1 MKTETG
7 HDNLYILYI
16 WNGNNSLQNIFQ
28 FRKYEKDYR
37 EKFDVQTKVSDWKIT
52 STPHTNQKDA
62 FNCGIFCLMVRFSEF
77 DECFKKNLTPINNIW
92 IHINIFKVPEIDIE
106 CEKTE
111 WILSCNEIFWM
122 WIWFSKFAEKH
133 LAGDFTSL
141 LTITSAN
148 LKHMRRV
155 VASKL
160 MESKGKYMKHDYY
173 ILALVPIIEL

>member
-62 FNCGIFCLMVRFSEF
+62 FNCGIFCLMVRFS
-77 DECFKKNLTPINNIW
+77 NLTNALKKIS
-92 IHINIFKVPEIDIE
+92 H
-106 CEKTE
+106 
-111 WILSCNEIFWM
+111 LSIISE
-122 WIWFSKFAEKH
+122 
-133 LAGDFTSL
+133 FT
-141 LTITSAN
+141 LTF
-148 LKHMRRV
+148 LKYQ
-155 VASKL
+155 K
-160 MESKGKYMKHDYY
+160 
-173 ILALVPIIEL
+173 

>member
-1 MKTETG
+1 MK
-7 HDNLYILYI
+7 Y
-16 WNGNNSLQNIFQ
+16 S
-28 FRKYEKDYR
+28 
-37 EKFDVQTKVSDWKIT
+37 
-52 STPHTNQKDA
+52 
-62 FNCGIFCLMVRFSEF
+62 
-77 DECFKKNLTPINNIW
+77 
-92 IHINIFKVPEIDIE
+92 E
-106 CEKTE
+106 CEYD
-111 WILSCNEIFWM
+111 FP
-122 WIWFSKFAEKH
+122 KFAEKH